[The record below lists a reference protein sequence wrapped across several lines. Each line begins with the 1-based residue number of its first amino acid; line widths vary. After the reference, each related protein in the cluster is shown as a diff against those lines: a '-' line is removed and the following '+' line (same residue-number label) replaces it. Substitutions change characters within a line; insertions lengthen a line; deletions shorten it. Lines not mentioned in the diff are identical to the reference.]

1 MNKKWLIKQ
10 RLPNLLTQVVL
21 KKIMDKRQT
30 GKRTDQQKRKM
41 TEKKK
46 KKKEIHTE
54 GPTDRRIDI

>member
-1 MNKKWLIKQ
+1 
-10 RLPNLLTQVVL
+10 
-21 KKIMDKRQT
+21 MDKRQT

>member
-1 MNKKWLIKQ
+1 MKK
-10 RLPNLLTQVVL
+10 RLN
-21 KKIMDKRQT
+21 KRQT

-54 GPTDRRIDI
+54 GPTDRRIVI